1 MVVGWAESTQTATTM
16 ASRRSPPSALSLSLS
31 PAALLVL
38 GLALLGLSWPSI
50 AASSRRVLLQAG
62 GAASDR
68 AAAFGSRVIFNSM
81 QNVGVQD
88 GGAISLTLDRT
99 GGAGF
104 ECSDAYSFGMFS
116 VEAKMPAGY
125 SAGVCATYFLQS
137 GSYEQRNEWDFEFLG
152 SPNTSVGM
160 TLQTNAFMGGTGG
173 QEELSAFGFDPA
185 ADFHTY
191 SIQWGPDQTVWLVDG
206 EVRRVMGSSNPAYP
220 RDPMRVYFSIWD
232 ASTWATG
239 PRTARIPVDYS
250 YAVSLLLCALACA
263 LLCALLPCLHSFLH
277 LHLGHWPRPT
287 RMPMYIVL
295 CCATLFSR
303 LWAGCVVGSWLRG
316 MYHEVGTDRSLC
328 VCAVLHAAV
337 CGDVQELQVHR
348 SLTRARCTAV

>member
-1 MVVGWAESTQTATTM
+1 M
-16 ASRRSPPSALSLSLS
+16 ASFRGNEALPVWSAGNDRRKHAAERAVLVTQRHHRRLS
-31 PAALLVL
+31 PHVAVVVFTLTSRAALHSPCRAASS
-38 GLALLGLSWPSI
+38 LALLGLSWPSI
-50 AASSRRVLLQAG
+50 AASPRRVLLQAG
-62 GAASDR
+62 GAAASDG

-99 GGAGF
+99 GGVNKGGRGAGF
-104 ECSDAYSFGMFS
+104 ECSDAYSFGTFS

-152 SPNTSVGM
+152 SPNNSLGM
-160 TLQTNAFMGGTGG
+160 TLQTNAFMAGVGG

-185 ADFHTY
+185 ADFHAY

-250 YAVSLLLCALACA
+250 YA
-263 LLCALLPCLHSFLH
+263 PF
-277 LHLGHWPRPT
+277 
-287 RMPMYIVL
+287 
-295 CCATLFSR
+295 
-303 LWAGCVVGSWLRG
+303 VVTFRNFK
-316 MYHEVGTDRSLC
+316 YT
-328 VCAVLHAAV
+328 AA
-337 CGDVQELQVHR
+337 
-348 SLTRARCTAV
+348 

>member
-1 MVVGWAESTQTATTM
+1 M
-16 ASRRSPPSALSLSLS
+16 ASRRSPPSALSPLRRVSLS

-62 GAASDR
+62 GAGSDG

-104 ECSDAYSFGMFS
+104 ECSDAYSFGTFS
-116 VEAKMPAGY
+116 VDAKMPAGY

-152 SPNTSVGM
+152 SPNNSLGM
-160 TLQTNAFMGGTGG
+160 TLQTNAFIGGVGG

-206 EVRRVMGSSNPAYP
+206 QVRRVMGSSNPAYP

-250 YAVSLLLCALACA
+250 YA
-263 LLCALLPCLHSFLH
+263 PF
-277 LHLGHWPRPT
+277 
-287 RMPMYIVL
+287 
-295 CCATLFSR
+295 
-303 LWAGCVVGSWLRG
+303 VVTFRNFK
-316 MYHEVGTDRSLC
+316 YT
-328 VCAVLHAAV
+328 AA
-337 CGDVQELQVHR
+337 
-348 SLTRARCTAV
+348 